1 MALPIKSIPVL
12 WGQVAKDFQKKIDEN
27 LKNSHSVD
35 FSKQKKMMKEILKR
49 SNLK

>member
-12 WGQVAKDFQKKIDEN
+12 SGQVAKDFQKKIDEN

-35 FSKQKKMMKEILKR
+35 FSKQRKMMKEILKR

>member
-12 WGQVAKDFQKKIDEN
+12 SGQVAKEFQKKIDEN
-27 LKNSHSVD
+27 LKRSHSVNY
-35 FSKQKKMMKEILKR
+35 SKQKRMMKEILKR

>member
-12 WGQVAKDFQKKIDEN
+12 SGQVAKEFQKKIDDN
-27 LKNSHSVD
+27 LKRSHSVD
-35 FSKQKKMMKEILKR
+35 YSKQKRMMKEILKR

>member
-12 WGQVAKDFQKKIDEN
+12 SGQVAKDFKKKIDEN

-35 FSKQKKMMKEILKR
+35 FSKQRKMMKEILKR